1 MDTPARPT
9 GPKLV
14 HSRASAH
21 HDITVTDSGFIRT
34 LAFGPHRQSS
44 MYLDS
49 PFDTDFDYPG
59 YLHLALALAPQAAR
73 TLAIGLGGGT
83 VVKRMWRD
91 YPEMRIDAVEL
102 DQDVIEIA
110 HEYFALP
117 RDGRIRVLVDD
128 GRHFLKEC
136 AENYDIVIVDAFDG
150 DVVPPS
156 LTDAGFMT
164 AARRKLTAGGVL
176 VYNFIGAVEGEHAE
190 PFSALHD
197 TLASTWRS
205 VWAFLVSE
213 GVESGKRNIVLLASD
228 VELTAEEL
236 LARIASRVDG
246 RVKVPAFHLFGED
259 LWSGAGA

>member
-1 MDTPARPT
+1 MDTRARPT
-9 GPKLV
+9 RPKLV

-21 HDITVTDSGFIRT
+21 HDITVTDAGFIRT

-117 RDGRIRVLVDD
+117 RDERIRVLVDD
-128 GRHFLKEC
+128 GRHFLEEC
-136 AENYDIVIVDAFDG
+136 TENYDIAIVDAFDG
-150 DVVPPS
+150 DDVPGS
-156 LTDAGFMT
+156 LTDAGFMA

-176 VYNFIGAVEGEHAE
+176 AYNFMGSVEGEQAE
-190 PFSALHD
+190 PFSALHG
-197 TLASTWRS
+197 TLASTWRG
-205 VWAFLVSE
+205 VWVFVVNE
-213 GVESGKRNIVLLASD
+213 GVDSGKSNIVLLASD
-228 VELTAEEL
+228 AELTAEEL
-236 LARIASRVDG
+236 LVRIASRVDG
-246 RVKVPAFHLFGED
+246 RVTVPAFQLFGED
-259 LWSGAGA
+259 LWSGPDA